1 MSWRHNG
8 HIILW
13 FRVWGLG
20 SYPRAVCTRKAD
32 CGLAVNTVISHW
44 RLTCQS
50 RRIINS
56 VKPNLWMFYFKTHDY
71 RSVGLQTGYTQCQLV
86 EITTRTLSTSSSSS
100 RGVQSIYTRRRA
112 KTLRPMSHVTQ
123 FKASIIQTFS
133 PRAHCRVLPPGE
145 FTLWMSLS
153 HSRCP
158 STMWKFR

>member
-1 MSWRHNG
+1 MTY
-8 HIILW
+8 LW
-13 FRVWGLG
+13 FRVWGLR
-20 SYPRAVCTRKAD
+20 SYPRPVCTRKAD

-50 RRIINS
+50 RRIINR

-100 RGVQSIYTRRRA
+100 THGVQSIYTRRRA

-123 FKASIIQTFS
+123 FTASIIQTHPRPAPNARCCHLVNLTACFS
-133 PRAHCRVLPPGE
+133 N
-145 FTLWMSLS
+145 T
-153 HSRCP
+153 RCHGKHTTAYTNCYFP
-158 STMWKFR
+158 